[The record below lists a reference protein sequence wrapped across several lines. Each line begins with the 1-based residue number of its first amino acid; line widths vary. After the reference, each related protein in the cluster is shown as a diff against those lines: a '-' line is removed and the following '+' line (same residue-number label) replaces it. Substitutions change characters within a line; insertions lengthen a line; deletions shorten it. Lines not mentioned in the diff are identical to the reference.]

1 MRQIFR
7 KGQALLLAF
16 LLLALT
22 GCGGAAQKDAD
33 GGVPES
39 TGGKNVEKA
48 PAADNVFSL
57 NSNSKYSFRP
67 IGATNH
73 ANQLICFLVYENMLE
88 IDNNFEVI
96 PNAGLITD
104 WSSPDGKAWTF
115 TINTEHTFHDGS
127 HVGGNDLRLSLEA
140 AINADRFSGRFA
152 SVQGISYD
160 NDKLYVTLGI
170 PNTQFYK
177 LLNIPVCK
185 GGTFGDDH
193 PLGSGPFTWSE
204 EGDRLVAYEGW
215 PTYDTLPVKEIFIK
229 EYTEAADVLSAFEDG
244 LIDVVV
250 NDPSSITN
258 LGYASSNEKRTFH
271 TTNMHFIAFNEE
283 SSLGRYSSVR
293 VAIGYAIDRDYFEEL
308 TRGNGVGTPIPMI
321 PTAAI
326 YPTTLAESHGF
337 DMERCLKVLSN
348 YGITDFDEDGRL
360 ELATGSAQEMEMLLI
375 VPADSSVKA
384 GVANRLAANLKQ
396 IGFTVTVR
404 DMTWEAYLDALDKG
418 YIEEK
423 NGDKTVFDMYY
434 GEVKLRND
442 FDLTELLQV
451 RTEDNEKTNINFTR
465 SNDRSYETYINNY
478 LASSDANRKMN
489 YETLC
494 QYLLDTGLL
503 LPVGF
508 EKQEIFTHRGV
519 IKGVNPNA
527 GNPMFGFAD
536 WEIDLD

>member
-1 MRQIFR
+1 MKQSF
-7 KGQALLLAF
+7 KKCLALLLAG
-16 LLLALT
+16 LLFALS
-22 GCGGAAQKDAD
+22 GCGLSAKQSEDD
-33 GGVPES
+33 GVPES

-48 PAADNVFSL
+48 PAVDKVFSL

-88 IDNNFEVI
+88 IDDNFEVI

-104 WSSPDGKAWTF
+104 WSSPDGKSWTF

-127 HVGGNDLRLSLEA
+127 QVGGNDLRLSLEA

-152 SVQGISYD
+152 SVQGVSYD
-160 NDKLYVTLGI
+160 NNKLYVTLGI

-193 PLGSGPFTWSE
+193 PLGSGPYTWSE

-215 PTYDTLPVKEIFIK
+215 PTYDTLPVKEIYIK
-229 EYTEAADVLSAFEDG
+229 EYTGAADVLSAFEDG

-258 LGYASSNEKRTFH
+258 LGYASANEKRSFN
-271 TTNMHFIAFNEE
+271 TTNMHYIAFNED
-283 SSLGRYSSVR
+283 STLGRYSSVR
-293 VAIGYAIDRDYFEEL
+293 AAIGYAIDHSYFEEL

-321 PTAAI
+321 PTTAI
-326 YPTTLAESHGF
+326 YPTALAESHGF
-337 DMERCLKVLSN
+337 DMEKCLKVLSN
-348 YGITDFDEDGRL
+348 YGVTDYDEDGRL

-384 GVANRLAANLKQ
+384 GVSHRLAADLKE
-396 IGFTVTVR
+396 IGFSITVR
-404 DMTWEAYLDALDKG
+404 DLTWDDYLEALENG

-434 GEVKLRND
+434 AEVKLRND

-451 RTEDNEKTNINFTR
+451 RNEDNENTNLNFTH

-489 YETLC
+489 YESLC
-494 QYLLDTGLL
+494 QYLLDTGLI
-503 LPVGF
+503 LPIGF

>member
-1 MRQIFR
+1 MKQSF
-7 KGQALLLAF
+7 KKSLALLLAL
-16 LLLALT
+16 LLLALS
-22 GCGGAAQKDAD
+22 GCGLSATQSEDD
-33 GGVPES
+33 GGPKS

-48 PAADNVFSL
+48 PAVDQVFSL

-88 IDNNFEVI
+88 IDDNFEVI

-104 WSSPDGKAWTF
+104 WSSPDGKSWTF

-127 HVGGNDLRLSLEA
+127 QVGGNDLRLSLEA

-152 SVQGISYD
+152 SVQGVSYD
-160 NDKLYVTLGI
+160 NNKLYVTLGI

-193 PLGSGPFTWSE
+193 PLGSGPYTWSE

-229 EYTEAADVLSAFEDG
+229 EYTGAADVLSAFEDG

-258 LGYASSNEKRTFH
+258 LGYASSNEKRSFN
-271 TTNMHFIAFNEE
+271 TTNMHFIAFNED
-283 SSLGRYSSVR
+283 SALGRYSSIR
-293 VAIGYAIDRDYFEEL
+293 AAIGYAIDRSYFEEL
-308 TRGNGVGTPIPMI
+308 TRGNSVGTPIPMI
-321 PTAAI
+321 PTTAI
-326 YPTTLAESHGF
+326 YPTALAESHGF
-337 DMERCLKVLSN
+337 DMEKCLKVLSN
-348 YGITDFDEDGRL
+348 YGVTDFDEDGRL

-384 GVANRLAANLKQ
+384 GVSHRLAADLKE
-396 IGFTVTVR
+396 IGFSITVR
-404 DMTWEAYLDALDKG
+404 ELTWDDYLEALENG

-434 GEVKLRND
+434 AEVKLRND

-451 RTEDNEKTNINFTR
+451 RNEDNENTNLNFTH
-465 SNDRSYETYINNY
+465 STDRSYETYINNY

-489 YETLC
+489 YESLC
-494 QYLLDTGLL
+494 QYLLDTGLI
-503 LPVGF
+503 LPIGF